1 MPESFA
7 ARTANQ
13 ARSRIAF
20 PVGLPHLRASPFQRV
35 NPAPTFK
42 SIVLV
47 DDEKSYNDLIRQ
59 MLVENLDTPVHGFTR
74 PLEALD
80 ALPTLDPAVIVTDYF
95 MPEMNG
101 IEFIHRAAA
110 LVPGA
115 AFVMIS
121 GNNLSGEQHRME
133 KLAALKA
140 FLAKPFG
147 WRKLAD
153 EIIRVWPAGTA
164 APRIGVRS
172 S

>member
-1 MPESFA
+1 M
-7 ARTANQ
+7 RHVNQ
-13 ARSRIAF
+13 TRSRIAF
-20 PVGLPHLRASPFQRV
+20 RGPTRKLPRLSSSPV
-35 NPAPTFK
+35 NPTHAPK
-42 SIVLV
+42 SVILV
-47 DDEKSYNDLIRQ
+47 DDEKSYNDLIKQ
-59 MLVENLDTPVHGFTR
+59 MLAENLDCPVHGFTR

-80 ALPTLDPAVIVTDYF
+80 ALISLDPGVVVTDYF

-101 IEFIHRAAA
+101 IEFIQRASP
-110 LVPGA
+110 LVPQA

-153 EIIRVWPAGTA
+153 EIIRVWPPETRAPANRADA
-164 APRIGVRS
+164 AS
-172 S
+172 Q

>member
-1 MPESFA
+1 MTRKLPRLS
-7 ARTANQ
+7 
-13 ARSRIAF
+13 SS
-20 PVGLPHLRASPFQRV
+20 PVNSPHSP
-35 NPAPTFK
+35 K
-42 SIVLV
+42 SIILV
-47 DDEKSYNDLIRQ
+47 DDEKSYNDLIKQ
-59 MLVENLDTPVHGFTR
+59 MLVENLDCPVHGFTR

-80 ALPTLDPAVIVTDYF
+80 ALTALDPGVVVTDYF

-101 IEFIHRAAA
+101 IEFIQRAAP
-110 LVPGA
+110 LVPHA

-153 EIIRVWPAGTA
+153 EIIRVWPPETRAPVNRADTA
-164 APRIGVRS
+164 S
-172 S
+172 Q